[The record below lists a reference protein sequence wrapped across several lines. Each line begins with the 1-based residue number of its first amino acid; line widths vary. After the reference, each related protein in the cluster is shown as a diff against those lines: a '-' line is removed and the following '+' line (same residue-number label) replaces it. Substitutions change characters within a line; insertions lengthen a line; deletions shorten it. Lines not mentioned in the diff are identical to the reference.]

1 MLSDVSRMDFFIWI
15 WIHSSRH
22 MALGISSNFVDA
34 YSRMWQDVS
43 HLRATMCRTLVV
55 SFHTWALLTWKY
67 MLVCW
72 KCCSVFH
79 WLLSC
84 FYFFFVCLSLE
95 NSNNGSNCMSINHF
109 CLWDQWKPKICN
121 EVWCSVYITVAP
133 SGESV
138 LPKVSVFVH
147 QIFTTTEAA
156 VLQTGQWP
164 AEVWV
169 DQS

>member
-1 MLSDVSRMDFFIWI
+1 MYQGWTSLYKFEFTVADIWRWVSAQTLWMLTAGCDRMCP
-15 WIHSSRH
+15 
-22 MALGISSNFVDA
+22 ISEQ
-34 YSRMWQDVS
+34 Y
-43 HLRATMCRTLVV
+43 MCRTLVV

-164 AEVWV
+164 TEVWV